1 MDTMATNAGE
11 IPSPDTLIE
20 RAARAG
26 FQLVTRETDTGQV
39 VWEWRRG
46 LEPVPSSSA
55 NAWRGTGCSNG
66 WSTNRQRAPAKQ
78 AGSCREWRAVSA

>member
-1 MDTMATNAGE
+1 MDTMETNAGE
-11 IPSPDTLIE
+11 ITSRDKLME

-46 LEPVPSSSA
+46 VEPRPSSSA
-55 NAWRGTGCSNG
+55 NALRGIGCSNG
-66 WSTNRQRAPAKQ
+66 WSTNRQRAPPKQ
-78 AGSCREWRAVSA
+78 AETLRP